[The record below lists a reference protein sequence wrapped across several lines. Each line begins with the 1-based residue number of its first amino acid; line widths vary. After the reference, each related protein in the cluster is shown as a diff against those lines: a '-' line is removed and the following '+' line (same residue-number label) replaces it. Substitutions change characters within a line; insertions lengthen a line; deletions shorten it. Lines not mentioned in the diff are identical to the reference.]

1 LSEIFNIL
9 LSWQFIIF
17 CSGFLIMK
25 IIKYMIDHPLTNK
38 RVVTK
43 EIKIGKFKMLLDQLT
58 KGFLG
63 LTSSRKGTL
72 CLLLFFFSLTTM
84 TVLCLLG
91 KLDGTAYGI
100 CLSAVTTAVVAVF
113 CHTQSKTD
121 QILGTPG
128 LPPPPQ
134 QSSLTSSLIETIIGP
149 GGNSN
154 QINSAPVIPIVSG
167 VDPQSPQQT

>member
-113 CHTQSKTD
+113 CHTQSRTD
-121 QILGTPG
+121 QILGIPG
-128 LPPPPQ
+128 SPP